1 MGTLKCHIGL
11 REVEKC
17 PVLCCDYKSSILEL
31 QCASVT
37 MEIKNY
43 EEDSDSAPEDVT
55 FKDAKTDALEHL
67 KTVSEAA
74 KNKKKLRKEQIKKR
88 QEYLSEQKQLKQ
100 QKLQEFDAKKLP
112 SSVLEDLEDVSE
124 TPETL
129 ETKNTQINSRIVFDN
144 ENVDED
150 DEFDNQDE
158 SDEFIALSTNAT
170 DFKLVS
176 SKDLKSSK
184 FKSTD
189 AFSFRDRMLYGGR
202 VRREPYQ
209 NQQMRK
215 QKLKV
220 SGLSN
225 KVSSSSQD
233 S

>member
-1 MGTLKCHIGL
+1 
-11 REVEKC
+11 
-17 PVLCCDYKSSILEL
+17 
-31 QCASVT
+31 

-112 SSVLEDLEDVSE
+112 SSVLDDLEDSSE
-124 TPETL
+124 TPVVDL
-129 ETKNTQINSRIVFDN
+129 ESKNTQVNSRIVFDN
-144 ENVDED
+144 QND
-150 DEFDNQDE
+150 DEEIESQDDIDD
-158 SDEFIALSTNAT
+158 SDDFIALSTNAT

-184 FKSTD
+184 FKSSD

-209 NQQMRK
+209 TQQIRNH
-215 QKLKV
+215 KLKV

-225 KVSSSSQD
+225 KGTLPNPTNSKP
-233 S
+233 

>member
-112 SSVLEDLEDVSE
+112 SSVLDDLEDSSE
-124 TPETL
+124 TPVVDL
-129 ETKNTQINSRIVFDN
+129 ELKNTQVNSRIVFDN
-144 ENVDED
+144 QND
-150 DEFDNQDE
+150 DEEIESQD
-158 SDEFIALSTNAT
+158 DIDDFIALSTNAT

-184 FKSTD
+184 FKSSD

-225 KVSSSSQD
+225 KVTSSQSQD

>member
-1 MGTLKCHIGL
+1 MG
-11 REVEKC
+11 
-17 PVLCCDYKSSILEL
+17 
-31 QCASVT
+31 
-37 MEIKNY
+37 
-43 EEDSDSAPEDVT
+43 EDSDSAPEDVT

-100 QKLQEFDAKKLP
+100 QKLQELDSKKLP
-112 SSVLEDLEDVSE
+112 ISVLEDLVDVSE
-124 TPETL
+124 TPETET
-129 ETKNTQINSRIVFDN
+129 ETKNTQVNSRIVFDN
-144 ENVDED
+144 ENVDDED
-150 DEFDNQDE
+150 DEFDNQDN
-158 SDEFIALSTNAT
+158 SDDFIALSTNAT

-189 AFSFRDRMLYGGR
+189 AFSFRYRMLYGGR

-209 NQQMRK
+209 TQQIRNH
-215 QKLKV
+215 KLKV

-225 KVSSSSQD
+225 KVTSSQK